1 MKRVFPPEWRTQNKA
16 KRRFYAKYMGW
27 LEKGGFLV
35 VTAVFVGF
43 IFAFNYPVED
53 MIKADGV
60 QLKAASIKV
69 KADRQYAMVSRS
81 VPDFEQ
87 VKSGQVVGRVMVLG
101 DPPSRSF
108 QEYKTIYAPADGVLK
123 ALPVGER
130 VEAGETLAEVL
141 DYSKLEAEASLEG
154 QTVAK
159 AAAGQKARFTSLN
172 IPSSSMTLF
181 RGSAAGQDIISGQ
194 LIDDEVRNLIQESLK
209 GQKLGARDEIVMEA
223 GEIKQIQI
231 DAKLD
236 WKEGGASSGI
246 TLDPSSRTQFPAEVM
261 EGTHEV
267 NVQIAQ
273 LPPDLRKRV
282 EELLRSKLDGKA
294 VTLPSGGTK
303 TLGEISSLGIIVQMS
318 ARQAQSTA
326 SAIPAAVLGHKFS
339 ARVSLP
345 NAPAYLSEA
354 VRRADKEG
362 KFVTARVEVVTG
374 TRPIA
379 LLLLRRS

>member
-43 IFAFNYPVED
+43 IYAFNYPVED
-53 MIKADGV
+53 TIKADGV

-69 KADRQYAMVSRS
+69 KSDASYTVVSRT
-81 VPDFEQ
+81 VQDFEE
-87 VKSGQVVGRVMVLG
+87 VKSGQEIGKVVASGEPAGKPV
-101 DPPSRSF
+101 PN
-108 QEYKTIYAPADGVLK
+108 KTIYAPADGVVKGL
-123 ALPVGER
+123 AVGEE
-130 VEAGETLAEVL
+130 VEAGDTIIEVL

-194 LIDDEVRNLIQESLK
+194 LIDDEVRSLIQESLK

-273 LPPDLRKRV
+273 LPPDLRKKV

-362 KFVTARVEVVTG
+362 KSVTARVEVVTG

>member
-43 IFAFNYPVED
+43 IYAFNYPVED
-53 MIKADGV
+53 TIRADGV

-69 KADRQYAMVSRS
+69 KSDASYTVVSRS
-81 VPDFEQ
+81 VQDFEE
-87 VKSGQVVGRVMVLG
+87 VKSGQEIGKVVATG
-101 DPPSRSF
+101 DPAGKPF
-108 QEYKTIYAPADGVLK
+108 PNKTIYAPADGVVKGL
-123 ALPVGER
+123 AVGEE
-130 VEAGETLAEVL
+130 VEAGETIIEVL

-194 LIDDEVRNLIQESLK
+194 LIDDEIRSLIQESLK

-236 WKEGGASSGI
+236 WKEGGTASGI
-246 TLDPSSRTQFPAEVM
+246 TLDPSSRTQFPAEVL

-273 LPPDLRKRV
+273 LPPDLRKKV
-282 EELLRSKLDGKA
+282 EELLRSKLAGKA
-294 VTLPSGGTK
+294 VTLPAGGTK

-318 ARQAQSTA
+318 ASQAQST
-326 SAIPAAVLGHKFS
+326 SSSIPAAVLGHKFS
-339 ARVSLP
+339 AKVSLP

-362 KFVTARVEVVTG
+362 KAVTARVEVVTG

>member
-43 IFAFNYPVED
+43 IYAFNYPVED
-53 MIKADGV
+53 TIKADGV
-60 QLKAASIKV
+60 QLKAASIRVKSDASYKV
-69 KADRQYAMVSRS
+69 VSRS
-81 VPDFEQ
+81 VADYEE
-87 VKSGQVVGRVMVLG
+87 VKSGQEIGKVVAVGAKAG
-101 DPPSRSF
+101 AA
-108 QEYKTIYAPADGVLK
+108 EKTLYAPADGVVKGL
-123 ALPVGER
+123 AVGDEI
-130 VEAGETLAEVL
+130 EAGETIMEVL
-141 DYSKLEAEASLEG
+141 DYTKLEAEASLEG

-181 RGSAAGQDIISGQ
+181 RGSADGEAIISGQ
-194 LIDDEVRNLIQESLK
+194 LIDDEVRSLIQESLK

-231 DAKLD
+231 DAKLSWND
-236 WKEGGASSGI
+236 GGTASGV
-246 TLDPSSRTQFPAEVM
+246 TLDPSSRTQFPAEVI

-273 LPPDLRKRV
+273 LPPDLRKKV
-282 EELLRSKLDGKA
+282 EELIRSKLTGKT

-318 ARQAQSTA
+318 ASQAQSTT
-326 SAIPAAVLGHKFS
+326 SAMPAAVLGHKFS
-339 ARVSLP
+339 AKVSLP

-362 KFVTARVEVVTG
+362 KAVTARVEVVTG

>member
-43 IFAFNYPVED
+43 IYAFNYPVED
-53 MIKADGV
+53 TIKADGV
-60 QLKAASIKV
+60 QLKPASIRV
-69 KADRQYAMVSRS
+69 KSDASYTVVSRS
-81 VPDFEQ
+81 VADYEE
-87 VKSGQVVGRVMVLG
+87 VKSGQEIGKVAATG
-101 DPPSRSF
+101 DPAGIPVLN
-108 QEYKTIYAPADGVLK
+108 KTIYAPADGVVKGL
-123 ALPVGER
+123 AVGEE
-130 VEAGETLAEVL
+130 VEAGETIIEVL

-181 RGSAAGQDIISGQ
+181 RGSAGGQDIISGQ
-194 LIDDEVRNLIQESLK
+194 LIDDEVRNLIQESLR
-209 GQKLGARDEIVMEA
+209 GAKLGARDEISMEA

-236 WKEGGASSGI
+236 WKDGGAANGV
-246 TLDPSSRTQFPAEVM
+246 TLDPSPRTQFPAEVI
-261 EGTHEV
+261 EGIHEV

-273 LPPDLRKRV
+273 LPTDLRKKV
-282 EELLRSKLDGKA
+282 EEMLKTKLAGKT

-318 ARQAQSTA
+318 ASQAQTTA
-326 SAIPAAVLGHKFS
+326 ATTPAAVLGHKFS
-339 ARVSLP
+339 AKVSLP

-362 KFVTARVEVVTG
+362 KAVTARVEVVTG